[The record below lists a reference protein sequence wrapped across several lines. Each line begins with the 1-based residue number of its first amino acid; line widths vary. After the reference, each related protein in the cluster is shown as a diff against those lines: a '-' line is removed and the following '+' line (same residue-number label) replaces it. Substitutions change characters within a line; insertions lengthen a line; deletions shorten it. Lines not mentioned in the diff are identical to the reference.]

1 MMGSVSKPLSLN
13 EIRTRAAQFVI
24 DWRDS
29 PGDERQDA
37 QSFVRDLLRVYGI
50 TDTRAALYE
59 KRAQRTDTGRR
70 GYIDALVPGQ
80 LLIEMKSAGKNL
92 GLAEIQA
99 MEYMDDLSDIEQPR
113 YVLTSDFKKFRLLDM
128 TAASGQD
135 VTEWSFEDLPRY
147 AGSLAFLAGYQTRS
161 FGSKEQERASV
172 KAARLMAEL
181 YEALEGSGL
190 DDHDAGVFLV
200 RTLFAL
206 YADDA
211 GVWPRD
217 LYLEFLETRTSEDG
231 SDLGAQ
237 LVGLY
242 QVMNMPSGR
251 RSQSLDEMLSQFPY
265 VNGGIFS
272 GSIAIPYFSRAVR
285 ELLLKACAFDWR
297 EISPAIFGSLF
308 QAVKSPEA
316 RRSLGEH
323 YTTETNIMKT
333 LGPLFLD
340 ELQKK
345 FEAAQHDAVLLERL
359 LKELGDVRVLDPA
372 CGSGNFLIVAY
383 RELRQLELEVRVR
396 LQELD
401 TNRQMPTLLFGREHL
416 AVKLEHL
423 AGIEIEEWP
432 AQIARTALRLVDHQA
447 NMAMEA
453 RLGMAPETL
462 PLDTIEIVRCANA
475 LRVDWDE
482 VVDATGTVRLVGN
495 PPFIGMAWMSKEQ
508 QADNRY
514 VFSTAEPTGKLRTGR
529 LDFVANWFAR
539 AAQFIQAHPTARS
552 AFVSTNSITQG
563 EQARTMIPLLSSL
576 DCVVEFG
583 HQTFKWTSEAPGA
596 AAVHCVVVGLAHVK
610 HVRSPRRLFTYPNI
624 SGDPVETVHSRLNF
638 YLVDGPD
645 MTPVKLRKP
654 LVAEM
659 PFATQ
664 GNKPVDGGHLLLD
677 RAEAEKLRSIPE
689 IAPFVKRFV
698 QARDMLQGA
707 PLRWALWLKEAGP
720 AVLRHPLVRQRLE
733 LVRASRLESPTASVQ
748 DAANTPAIFTQDRQ
762 PVGPYF
768 ALPEV
773 SSGVRTWIPGRM
785 FDENVIA
792 GNKLIIFPNA
802 EPWHAAL
809 LQSSMF
815 TAWVGAFAGRLKSDI
830 SISPGLAYFPIP
842 WPSFNDGERTQL
854 GLLIQAVFD
863 ERDAHPGSTLADLY
877 DPVAAPTGLL
887 KTHAALDKAV
897 DRAFGATTALR
908 SNDERLQ
915 ILFER
920 YAEMTR
926 WHSDDSR

>member
-1 MMGSVSKPLSLN
+1 MGSVSKPLSLN
-13 EIRTRAAQFVI
+13 EIRSRAAQFVL

-37 QSFVRDLLRVYGI
+37 QSFVRDLLQVYGI
-50 TDTRAALYE
+50 TETRAALYE
-59 KRAQRTDTGRR
+59 KRAQRSSTGGA
-70 GYIDALVPGQ
+70 GYIDALLPGQ
-80 LLIEMKSAGKNL
+80 LLVEMKSVGKNL

-99 MEYMDDLSDIEQPR
+99 LDYMDDLGDTEQPR
-113 YVLTSDFKKFRLLDM
+113 YVLTCDFKKFRLLDV
-128 TAASGQD
+128 TAAKGED
-135 VTEWSFEDLPRY
+135 VSEWSIEELPRY

-172 KAARLMAEL
+172 KAAQIMAGM

-206 YADDA
+206 YADDS
-211 GVWPRD
+211 GIWSRD
-217 LYLEFLETRTSEDG
+217 LFTEFIETRTSADG

-242 QVMNMPSGR
+242 QVMNTQLER
-251 RSQSLDEMLSQFPY
+251 RPKSLDEVQAQFPY

-272 GSIAIPYFSRAVR
+272 GALAIPYFDRAVR
-285 ELLLKACAFDWR
+285 DMLLRACAFDWR

-340 ELQKK
+340 ELYENFAAANHDVRSLKK
-345 FEAAQHDAVLLERL
+345 LRAQLAEI
-359 LKELGDVRVLDPA
+359 RVLDPA

-383 RELRQLELEVRVR
+383 RELRQLELDILIR
-396 LQELD
+396 LQELGD
-401 TNRQMPTLLFGREHL
+401 TSSIPTLYFERDDL
-416 AVKLEHL
+416 AVRLEHM

-453 RLGMAPETL
+453 ALGKAPDTL
-462 PLDTIEIVRCANA
+462 PLDTIEVVRDANA
-475 LRVDWDE
+475 LRVDWSDF
-482 VVDATGTVRLVGN
+482 VDTTGTVRLVGN
-495 PPFIGMAWMSKEQ
+495 PPFVGMAWMSKDQ
-508 QADNRY
+508 QADNRH
-514 VFSTAEPTGKLRTGR
+514 VFSRAEPSGKLRTGR
-529 LDFVANWFAR
+529 LDFVANWFAL
-539 AAQFIQAHPTARS
+539 AAQFIQAHPTARA

-563 EQARTMIPLLSSL
+563 EQARTMIPLLDSL

-596 AAVHCVVVGLAHVK
+596 AAVHCVVVGLSHRRN
-610 HVRSPRRLFTYPNI
+610 VRSPRRLFTYPNI
-624 SGDPVETVHSRLNF
+624 AADPVETRHSRLNF
-638 YLVDGPD
+638 YLVDGPNIAPAKVSR
-645 MTPVKLRKP
+645 PVIS
-654 LVAEM
+654 AM
-659 PFATQ
+659 PMAHKGSQPT
-664 GNKPVDGGHLLLD
+664 DGGHLLLD
-677 RAEAEKLRSIPE
+677 RSAADEFRSVPE
-689 IAPFVKRFV
+689 LAPHVRQFV

-707 PLRWALWLKEAGP
+707 PLRWTLWLKDASP
-720 AVLRHPLVRQRLE
+720 AVLRHPLIRSRLE
-733 LVRASRLESPTASVQ
+733 LVRAARLASPTLSVQ
-748 DAANTPAIFTQDRQ
+748 EAASTPSLFTQDRQ
-762 PVGPYF
+762 PTGPFF

-773 SSGVRTWIPGRM
+773 SSGQRRWIPGRM
-785 FDENVIA
+785 YDNDVIA

-802 EPWHAAL
+802 ELWQAAL

-815 TAWVGAFAGRLKSDI
+815 MSWVFAFAGRLKSDV

-842 WPSFNDGERTQL
+842 WPEFGADEQEQL
-854 GLLIQAVFD
+854 TDLIQSILD
-863 ERDAHPGSTLADLY
+863 ERNRHAGATLADLY
-877 DPVAAPTGLL
+877 DSIASPASLL
-887 KTHAALDKAV
+887 KAHAALDKVV
-897 DRAFGATTALR
+897 DRAFGATTTLR
-908 SNDERLQ
+908 SNEERLQ
-915 ILFER
+915 VLFRR
-920 YAEMTR
+920 YAEMT
-926 WHSDDSR
+926 DA